1 MSVPDQLRY
10 TEEHE
15 WLQTLDDGSVKI
27 GITDYAQEQL
37 GDVVF
42 VELPAVGDE
51 FEAGAMVAEVESTK
65 SVAEVYAPVA
75 GKVLAVNDQ
84 LVDTPELVNQSPYED
99 GWFVILEA
107 QNGLD
112 ESGFLDAS
120 AYGRLIE

>member
-1 MSVPDQLRY
+1 MNVPDQLRY

-15 WLQTLDDGSVKI
+15 WLQTLDDGSVRI

-75 GKVLAVNDQ
+75 GKVLAVNEQ

-99 GWFVILEA
+99 GWFVLLEPGDA
-107 QNGLD
+107 LD
-112 ESGFLDAS
+112 ESAFLDAS
-120 AYGRLIE
+120 AYGGLIE

>member
-1 MSVPDQLRY
+1 MNVPDQLRY

-15 WLQTLDDGSVKI
+15 WMQTLDDGSVRI

-42 VELPAVGDE
+42 VELPSVADE

-75 GKVLAVNDQ
+75 GKVVAVNEQ

-99 GWFVILEA
+99 GWFVLLEPGTA
-107 QNGLD
+107 LD
-112 ESGFLDAS
+112 ESAFLDAS

>member
-15 WLQTLDDGSVKI
+15 WLQTLDDGSVRI

-42 VELPAVGDE
+42 VELPTVGNE

-75 GKVLAVNDQ
+75 GKVLAVNEQ

-99 GWFVILEA
+99 GWFVILEP
-107 QNGLD
+107 GEPLD
-112 ESGFLDAS
+112 ESAFLDSS

>member
-15 WLQTLDDGSVKI
+15 WLQTLDDGSVRI

-42 VELPAVGDE
+42 VELPTVGDE

-75 GKVLAVNDQ
+75 GKVLAVNEQ

-107 QNGLD
+107 EGPLD
-112 ESGFLDAS
+112 ESAFLDSS

>member
-1 MSVPDQLRY
+1 MNVPDQLRY

-15 WLQTLDDGSVKI
+15 WLQTLDDGSVRI

-99 GWFVILEA
+99 GWFVILEP
-107 QNGLD
+107 QDGLD

>member
-1 MSVPDQLRY
+1 
-10 TEEHE
+10 
-15 WLQTLDDGSVKI
+15 
-27 GITDYAQEQL
+27 
-37 GDVVF
+37 
-42 VELPAVGDE
+42 
-51 FEAGAMVAEVESTK
+51 MVAEVESTK

-99 GWFVILEA
+99 GWFVILEP
-107 QNGLD
+107 QDGLD

>member
-99 GWFVILEA
+99 GWFVILEP
-107 QNGLD
+107 QDGLD

>member
-15 WLQTLDDGSVKI
+15 WLQTLDDGSVRI

-42 VELPAVGDE
+42 VELPTVGDE

-75 GKVLAVNDQ
+75 GKILAVNEQ

-99 GWFVILEA
+99 GWFVVLEPA
-107 QNGLD
+107 AALD
-112 ESGFLDAS
+112 ESAFLDSS
-120 AYGRLIE
+120 AYGHLIE

>member
-15 WLQTLDDGSVKI
+15 WLQTLEDGSVRI

-99 GWFVILEA
+99 GWFVILEP

>member
-15 WLQTLDDGSVKI
+15 WLQTLDDGSVRI

-99 GWFVILEA
+99 GWFVILEP
-107 QNGLD
+107 QDGLD